1 MLVLVVLIVAMVAAW
16 TFALWPR
23 PRAGRDTAAP
33 QAAPHNAVPNP
44 APHDAPSDPAPHNA
58 APQNA
63 TPNAA
68 PHNAAPKP
76 VEPPPRAE
84 STEGLLV
91 AQLVRGELTRLQYRR
106 AMACLAE
113 RDESRHPMTLPGE

>member
-1 MLVLVVLIVAMVAAW
+1 MLVLVVLIAATIAAW

-23 PRAGRDTAAP
+23 ARAVSAP
-33 QAAPHNAVPNP
+33 EAVPAPEP
-44 APHDAPSDPAPHNA
+44 AP
-58 APQNA
+58 
-63 TPNAA
+63 
-68 PHNAAPKP
+68 APKP

-91 AQLVRGELTRLQYRR
+91 AQLIRGDLTQSQYRK

-113 RDESRHPMTLPGE
+113 RDETRHPLSLPGEG